1 MSNKLAIDAWFQE
14 PLQELLQVLGCVA
27 ISLNVINFSCL
38 PEHITAYFW
47 ISNQF
52 SGMWMEVFIILQH
65 RAQYIFLG
73 LNTVFLK
80 LHGASASFLRNKW
93 KTNGCA

>member
-38 PEHITAYFW
+38 PEHITVYFW
-47 ISNQF
+47 ISN
-52 SGMWMEVFIILQH
+52 
-65 RAQYIFLG
+65 
-73 LNTVFLK
+73 
-80 LHGASASFLRNKW
+80 
-93 KTNGCA
+93 

>member
-27 ISLNVINFSCL
+27 VSLNVINFSCL

-47 ISNQF
+47 ISN
-52 SGMWMEVFIILQH
+52 
-65 RAQYIFLG
+65 
-73 LNTVFLK
+73 
-80 LHGASASFLRNKW
+80 
-93 KTNGCA
+93 